1 MWPVDRDS
9 LRCTHLLPLMQP
21 SARLI
26 NWGIFL
32 ALSLIWGSSFI
43 LMKIGLQTLSAY
55 QVAALRLLSAGLV
68 LMPFAVNKFRKL
80 PRVQM
85 PLVILSGLI
94 GSFIPAF
101 LFCMAETKIDSSL
114 TAILNALTPI
124 FTVITGVLFFR
135 TPLQWRKL
143 MGVFIGF
150 AGLCLLFLNK
160 GKIEFTFLPYAT
172 LVILA
177 TICYGLNVNMVSR
190 FLKEV
195 GSLNIAAFAFSFLTL
210 PSFLILYLS
219 GYFRLPLLQRQYL
232 ASTGASIVLGVMGT
246 AIASIIFYA
255 LVKKAGVLFTS
266 MVTYAIPFVAIL
278 WGLLYNEGISLLEV
292 VCLAIILAGVTLT
305 SK

>member
-1 MWPVDRDS
+1 MEAS
-9 LRCTHLLPLMQP
+9 T
-21 SARLI
+21 RLI

-43 LMKIGLQTLSAY
+43 LMKVGLQTLSAY

-68 LMPFAVNKFRKL
+68 LMPFAAKQFRKL
-80 PRVQM
+80 PRKQM
-85 PLVILSGLI
+85 PLVVLSGLI

-101 LFCMAETKIDSSL
+101 LFCMAETKIASSL

-124 FTVITGVLFFR
+124 FTLTTGILFFK

-143 MGVFIGF
+143 TGVFIGF
-150 AGLCLLFLNK
+150 AGLCVLFMNK
-160 GKIEFTFLPYAT
+160 GKIELTFLPYAT

-177 TICYGLNVNMVSR
+177 TVCYGVNVNMVSR
-190 FLKEV
+190 FLKNV
-195 GSLNIAAFAFSFLTL
+195 GSLNIAAFAFSFLTI
-210 PSFLILYLS
+210 PSFLILYLT
-219 GYFRLPLLQRQYL
+219 GYFNLPLSQPPYL
-232 ASTGASIVLGVMGT
+232 VSTGASVILGVMGT
-246 AIASIIFYA
+246 AIASIIFYT

-278 WGLLYNEGISLLEV
+278 WGLMYNEGISLLEV
-292 VCLAIILAGVTLT
+292 VCLAIILAGVSLT